1 MILVTGGTGQT
12 GQFVIQELRRRR
24 RAVRVLA
31 RPQSAAQVSEPG
43 VEVALGD
50 LGDRDSLR
58 RAMAGV
64 SGVVHTACTFSDS
77 RIDAA
82 AMQALLDAWRAG
94 PFLFISSLDVYGVVE
109 GGPIGEEHPL
119 ADHLGEYARGK
130 IVCERLLSEAAARS
144 GRSDYAMLRAPYIW
158 APHPKA
164 RRMVMNQ
171 RVLEGRPLILPG
183 ITEAEWAEYRDVWID
198 VRDLAW
204 VVAECLDRP
213 PGGPLNVLSGHY
225 SWHDLYAELIRLTGS
240 PSSIIHRPLDEI
252 TEEELPDKSSYA
264 RTWLFDDTLLV
275 RKLGY
280 VPRYSFHQSL
290 HDLVSAG

>member
-12 GQFVIQELRRRR
+12 GQFVIQELRRRG

-94 PFLFISSLDVYGVVE
+94 PFLFVSSLDVYGVVE
-109 GGPIGEEHPL
+109 GGPIGEDHPL
-119 ADHLGEYARGK
+119 SDHLGDYAHGK

-144 GRSDYAMLRAPYIW
+144 GRSDYGMLRAPYIW

-171 RVLEGRPLILPG
+171 RVIEGRPLILPG
-183 ITEAEWAEYRDVWID
+183 ITEAEWSQYRDVWID

-204 VVAECLDRP
+204 VVAECLDSP

-225 SWHDLYAELIRLTGS
+225 SWHDLYAELIRLTAS
-240 PSSIIHRPLDEI
+240 PSTIIHRPLAEI

-275 RKLGY
+275 RKLAY